1 MLMTRIGRWNQVL
14 VVVLAIAIAGLP
26 LIHKHPV
33 IPGGDDL
40 SLSAAVTIPCAVCAT
55 TNARVI
61 VAVPQISAPAP
72 TVRHLV
78 ALPLAVPSIH
88 PAAPLASRAPPS
100 A

>member
-1 MLMTRIGRWNQVL
+1 MLMTRMRRSNQVL
-14 VVVLAIAIAGLP
+14 VLVLAIAFAAVP
-26 LIHKHPV
+26 LIHQHPA

-40 SLSAAVTIPCAVCAT
+40 SLSAALTIPCAVCAT

-72 TVRHLV
+72 AVQRLV
-78 ALPLAVPSIH
+78 ALPLAAPSIH
-88 PAAPLASRAPPS
+88 SAAPLASRAPPS